1 MSREGKCEAEGLAGR
16 LLGAGCTDRS
26 PWVPTQAVALLPCPD
41 QHSPDWQ
48 LGPNRLG
55 SWHSWQA
62 EPPKFSWQRF
72 TLSQCGPSPA
82 RPPTPYRALTW
93 HTQVPFPS
101 MPSRQVPWPLHG
113 VSAPP
118 GHSVDPP
125 PRTQLCPEEFTL
137 HPLTPAPL
145 GNPAPPWGSQSQ
157 AAKRCCLSL
166 SPGLEYEEQGWG
178 PHPVP

>member
-82 RPPTPYRALTW
+82 RPPHRTGPLPGTRR
-93 HTQVPFPS
+93 
-101 MPSRQVPWPLHG
+101 SRSRLCHPGRSHG
-113 VSAPP
+113 RYTGSQHPR
-118 GHSVDPP
+118 GTLWIPP
-125 PRTQLCPEEFTL
+125 PELSCALKNSHFT
-137 HPLTPAPL
+137 P
-145 GNPAPPWGSQSQ
+145 
-157 AAKRCCLSL
+157 
-166 SPGLEYEEQGWG
+166 
-178 PHPVP
+178 

>member
-82 RPPTPYRALTW
+82 RPPPTLPGPYLA
-93 HTQVPFPS
+93 HA
-101 MPSRQVPWPLHG
+101 G
-113 VSAPP
+113 
-118 GHSVDPP
+118 
-125 PRTQLCPEEFTL
+125 
-137 HPLTPAPL
+137 
-145 GNPAPPWGSQSQ
+145 
-157 AAKRCCLSL
+157 
-166 SPGLEYEEQGWG
+166 
-178 PHPVP
+178 PVPVYAIQAGPMAVTRGLSTPGALCGSPPQNSAVP